1 MPVSSPPVLAAEQVE
16 NISSDSVQSNHE
28 HESFSMRK
36 RSIQMEQRKEC
47 LSSVE
52 EVFGNDP
59 SISGDFIVINFFAL
73 EGWHLAEL
81 FQVKCVIAAPYFV
94 PYSAPTSFER
104 QFKQNFPLLYK
115 YFQEAPAN
123 TVQNNAS

>member
-1 MPVSSPPVLAAEQVE
+1 MEPCLLG
-16 NISSDSVQSNHE
+16 DSIQSNHE

-36 RSIQMEQRKEC
+36 KAIQMEHRKEC

-73 EGWHLAEL
+73 
-81 FQVKCVIAAPYFV
+81 
-94 PYSAPTSFER
+94 
-104 QFKQNFPLLYK
+104 
-115 YFQEAPAN
+115 
-123 TVQNNAS
+123 ASD